1 MGCDVERNGKQQE
14 LSEVKQKSQDHGS
27 DMASIRDK
35 ILHFACGAHD
45 FELVQDD
52 FDEQR
57 GWEATF
63 GVEFK
68 NNPRTERL
76 FASAILGEQHARFWL
91 ELSCARE
98 SWKTDHDRILRRAS
112 DFDVAIC
119 PLDDVQDSDE
129 LRLRLLTRAWVP
141 GFGQRI
147 FGLTLSNLMACKA
160 AVRTITDG
168 SQDSI
173 ES

>member
-1 MGCDVERNGKQQE
+1 MKH
-14 LSEVKQKSQDHGS
+14 KSQDHGV
-27 DMASIRDK
+27 DMGSIRDK
-35 ILHFACGAHD
+35 ILHFACDAHD
-45 FELVQDD
+45 FELEQDD

-57 GWEATF
+57 GWKATF
-63 GVEFK
+63 GVKFK
-68 NNPRTERL
+68 NNPRKEQL

-98 SWKTDHDRILRRAS
+98 SWTTDHDRILRRAS

-119 PLDDVQDSDE
+119 PLDEAQDSDE
-129 LRLRLLTRAWVP
+129 LRLQLLSRAWVP

-160 AVRTITDG
+160 AVRAITEG
-168 SQDSI
+168 SPNSI
-173 ES
+173 ADHRR